1 MNTAHPQVLQWSLVE
16 GSVSHGQLEEGML
29 LPSCCQGASRMKSKG
44 VGIGVEAKGH
54 LTHSEKLQKFANSP
68 DKKTPACLREQAE
81 GWLCLQSPA
90 RTRQSS
96 SSSCSY
102 FQTNRQPEL
111 CKIRSTNV
119 SVCSDL

>member
-16 GSVSHGQLEEGML
+16 GSVSHGQLEEGMR

-68 DKKTPACLREQAE
+68 DKKNPSLPQGTGRGMALPAEPCKDEAVQQL
-81 GWLCLQSPA
+81 LLQLFPNK
-90 RTRQSS
+90 
-96 SSSCSY
+96 
-102 FQTNRQPEL
+102 QT
-111 CKIRSTNV
+111 T
-119 SVCSDL
+119 